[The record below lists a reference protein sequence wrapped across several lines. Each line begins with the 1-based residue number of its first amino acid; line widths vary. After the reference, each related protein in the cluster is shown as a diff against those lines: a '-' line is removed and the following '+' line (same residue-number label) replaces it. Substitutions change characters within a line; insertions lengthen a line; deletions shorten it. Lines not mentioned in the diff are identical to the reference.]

1 MTNEQIIKEIA
12 VQVYGEE
19 KVRKMLEAGMEKQ
32 KQKEQGW
39 NMKGPN
45 KIKKGEH
52 GIETKLWRKR
62 KRKAHEKNSEKNE
75 ESDAE
80 TADNNKDFYLCKA
93 FLFRDD
99 QVEKVDKEQTR

>member
-1 MTNEQIIKEIA
+1 MEIPLHT
-12 VQVYGEE
+12 V
-19 KVRKMLEAGMEKQ
+19 
-32 KQKEQGW
+32 QGW
-39 NMKGPN
+39 NMRGPY

>member
-19 KVRKMLEAGMEKQ
+19 KVMKMLEAGMEIPLHTV
-32 KQKEQGW
+32 QGW
-39 NMKGPN
+39 NMRGPY

-52 GIETKLWRKR
+52 GLETKLWRKR
-62 KRKAHEKNSEKNE
+62 KRKADEKNSKKNE
-75 ESDAE
+75 DSDAE

-93 FLFRDD
+93 FLFRAD

>member
-1 MTNEQIIKEIA
+1 M
-12 VQVYGEE
+12 
-19 KVRKMLEAGMEKQ
+19 R
-32 KQKEQGW
+32 
-39 NMKGPN
+39 GPY

-52 GIETKLWRKR
+52 GLETKLWRKR
-62 KRKAHEKNSEKNE
+62 KRKADEKNSKKNE